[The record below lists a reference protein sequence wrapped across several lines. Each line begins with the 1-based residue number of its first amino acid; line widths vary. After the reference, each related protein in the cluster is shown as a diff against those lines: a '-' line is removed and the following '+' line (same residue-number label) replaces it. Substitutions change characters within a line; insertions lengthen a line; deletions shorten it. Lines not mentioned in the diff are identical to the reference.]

1 MAKIIMEKIQNS
13 YSCKSCVYNTRLG
26 CNHII
31 ARTSFTTDL
40 KDTDFAMR
48 CEYFYPIAA
57 DYVKVML
64 INQRKIV

>member
-1 MAKIIMEKIQNS
+1 MNETMS
-13 YSCKSCVYNTRLG
+13 YSCKSCVYSTSLG

-31 ARTSFTTDL
+31 AKASFTADL

-48 CEYFYPIAA
+48 CEYFYPKAS

-64 INQRKIV
+64 INQNK